1 MAISEQNAIFA
12 PTAVFA
18 PTDRLR
24 DRTYLAW
31 ATVATAYAIAFLQRV
46 SPQSVSLSF
55 MQDFSTDAAGVAM
68 LASSY
73 FWGYTLMQIP
83 AGLLVD
89 RYGVKRVVLFS
100 MAASSLGSAAF
111 ALAPNLMDVFAARLI
126 VACGDALV
134 FTALLKLV
142 ALSFS
147 DERFGV
153 MSGISQVSGYV
164 GGVMA
169 TTPLAAAVTGF
180 GWRACFVF
188 IACVGVA
195 NLAFASLAL
204 KPDPVSRST
213 KTLGSVL
220 AASRQSLSQMA
231 NWGCAMTFASHFA
244 VVTTLSGVWGI
255 PMVAHFFNISPS
267 AASTPLLAFM
277 VGNAIGSIF
286 LGHAADRTAALDTAL
301 VRICLLRMILLAM
314 LLPPFAHVLGFLYVT
329 VVFAVLGLVAGGT
342 VPLVLKCTKRL
353 YTSDLIGVGASVNTT
368 AAGIFAGVS
377 QPIIGLAMVGVSQF
391 AGTDVGHGPGSV
403 GDAGYG
409 ALIGI
414 LLLMSLPGIAGPLL
428 MRSKLIVGK

>member
-1 MAISEQNAIFA
+1 MAIVEQH
-12 PTAVFA
+12 AVFEGTGRSTERA
-18 PTDRLR
+18 
-24 DRTYLAW
+24 YLAW

-55 MQDFSTDAAGVAM
+55 MQDFGTDAAGVAM

-142 ALSFS
+142 ALSFT

-180 GWRACFVF
+180 GWRACFIF

-195 NLAFASLAL
+195 NLALASLAL
-204 KPDPVSRST
+204 KPDPVSRSA

-220 AASRQSLSQMA
+220 AASRQSLSQIA

-255 PMVAHFFNISPS
+255 PMVAHFFNLSPS

-286 LGHAADRTAALDTAL
+286 LGHAADRAAAALDTAL
-301 VRICLLRMILLAM
+301 VRICLLRMILIAM
-314 LLPPFAHVLGFLYVT
+314 LLPPFAHALGFLYVNF
-329 VVFAVLGLVAGGT
+329 VFAALGLVAGGT

-368 AAGIFAGVS
+368 AAGIFAGAS
-377 QPIIGLAMVGVSQF
+377 QPIIGLAMVGVSQL
-391 AGTDVGHGPGSV
+391 AGAGDGPGSV
-403 GDAGYG
+403 GDAGYSM
-409 ALIGI
+409 LIGI

-428 MRSKLIVGK
+428 MRSKLIVRK

>member
-1 MAISEQNAIFA
+1 MALTEQH
-12 PTAVFA
+12 TVFA
-18 PTDRLR
+18 PTGRSR
-24 DRTYLAW
+24 DRAYLAW
-31 ATVATAYAIAFLQRV
+31 ATVAMAYAIVFLQRV

-55 MQDFSTDAAGVAM
+55 MQDFGTDAAGVAM

-126 VACGDALV
+126 IACGDALV

-142 ALSFS
+142 ALSFT

-204 KPDPVSRST
+204 KPDPVSRSA
-213 KTLGSVL
+213 KTLGGVL
-220 AASRQSLSQMA
+220 AASRKSLSQMA

-255 PMVAHFFNISPS
+255 PMVAHFFNMSPS

-277 VGNAIGSIF
+277 VGNAIGSIG
-286 LGHAADRTAALDTAL
+286 LGHAADRAAAALDTAL
-301 VRICLLRMILLAM
+301 VRICLLRMILIAM
-314 LLPPFAHVLGFLYVT
+314 LLPPFAHALGFLYVT
-329 VVFAVLGLVAGGT
+329 VVFAALGLVAGGT

-368 AAGIFAGVS
+368 AAGIFAGAS
-377 QPIIGLAMVGVSQF
+377 QPIIGLAMVGVSRL

-428 MRSKLIVGK
+428 MRSKLIIRK

>member
-1 MAISEQNAIFA
+1 MAISGQQV
-12 PTAVFA
+12 VFA
-18 PTDRLR
+18 PR
-24 DRTYLAW
+24 DRSADRAYLAW

-46 SPQSVSLSF
+46 SPQSISLNF
-55 MQDFSTDAAGVAM
+55 MHDFSTDAAGVAM

-111 ALAPNLMDVFAARLI
+111 ALAPNLLDVFAARLI
-126 VACGDALV
+126 IASGDALV

-142 ALSFS
+142 ALSFT
-147 DERFGV
+147 DERFGM

-195 NLAFASLAL
+195 NLAFAAVVL

-213 KTLGSVL
+213 KTLGGVL
-220 AASRQSLSQMA
+220 AASRASLSQIA

-244 VVTTLSGVWGI
+244 VVTTLAGVWGI

-267 AASTPLLAFM
+267 AASTPLLVFM
-277 VGNAIGSIF
+277 IGNAVGSIF
-286 LGHAADRTAALDTAL
+286 LGHAADRAAALDTAL
-301 VRICLLRMILLAM
+301 VRICLLRMILIAM
-314 LLPPFAHVLGFLYVT
+314 LLPPVAHALGFLYVNI
-329 VVFAVLGLVAGGT
+329 VFAALGLVAGGT

-353 YTSDLIGVGASVNTT
+353 YTTDLIGVGASVNTT
-368 AAGIFAGVS
+368 AAGIFAGAS
-377 QPIIGLAMVGVSQF
+377 QPVIGLAMVAVGQL
-391 AGTDVGHGPGSV
+391 AGTGVEHGPSSV
-403 GDAGYG
+403 GDAGYSV
-409 ALIGI
+409 LIGI
-414 LLLMSLPGIAGPLL
+414 LLLMSLPGLAGPLL
-428 MRSKLIVGK
+428 MRSKLIVRN

>member
-1 MAISEQNAIFA
+1 MALTEQHV
-12 PTAVFA
+12 VFA
-18 PTDRLR
+18 GTDRSR
-24 DRTYLAW
+24 DRAYLAW

-55 MQDFSTDAAGVAM
+55 MQDFGTDAAGVAM

-142 ALSFS
+142 ALSFT

-204 KPDPVSRST
+204 KPDPASRSA
-213 KTLGSVL
+213 KTLGGIL
-220 AASRQSLSQMA
+220 AASRQSLAQIA

-255 PMVAHFFNISPS
+255 PMVAHFFNMSPS

-286 LGHAADRTAALDTAL
+286 LGHMADRAAAALDTAL
-301 VRICLLRMILLAM
+301 VRICVLRMILIAM
-314 LLPPFAHVLGFLYVT
+314 LLPPFAHALGFLYVT
-329 VVFAVLGLVAGGT
+329 VVFAALGLVAGGT

-368 AAGIFAGVS
+368 AAGIFAGAS
-377 QPIIGLAMVGVSQF
+377 QPIIGLAMIGVSQLTG
-391 AGTDVGHGPGSV
+391 AGVGHGPGAV
-403 GDAGYG
+403 DDAGYG

-428 MRSKLIVGK
+428 MRSKLIVRK

>member
-1 MAISEQNAIFA
+1 MTIAEQRTVLA
-12 PTAVFA
+12 PAVRS
-18 PTDRLR
+18 PDRA
-24 DRTYLAW
+24 YLAW
-31 ATVATAYAIAFLQRV
+31 TAVAIAYAIAFLQRV
-46 SPQSVSLSF
+46 SPQSITASF
-55 MQDFSTDAAGVAM
+55 MADFSTDAAGVAM

-111 ALAPNLMDVFAARLI
+111 ALAPNLLDVFAARLV

-142 ALSFS
+142 ALSFK
-147 DERFGV
+147 DERFGI

-169 TTPLAAAVTGF
+169 TTPLAAAVSGF

-195 NLAFASLAL
+195 NLAFASLVL
-204 KPDPVSRST
+204 KPDPAAHSG
-213 KTLGSVL
+213 KTLRGVL
-220 AASRQSLSQMA
+220 DASGKSLSHVA
-231 NWGCAMTFASHFA
+231 NWGCAMSFASHFA

-255 PMVAHFFNISPS
+255 PMVAHLFSISPS
-267 AASTPLLAFM
+267 AASTPLLTFM
-277 VGNAIGSIF
+277 VGNALGSIF
-286 LGHAADRTAALDTAL
+286 LGHMADRAAAALDTAL
-301 VRICLLRMILLAM
+301 IRICLLRMLLIAM
-314 LLPPFAHVLGFLYVT
+314 LLPPVAHALGFVYVT

-353 YTSDLIGVGASVNTT
+353 YTAELIGVGASVNTT
-368 AAGIFAGVS
+368 AAGIFAGAS
-377 QPIIGLAMVGVSQF
+377 QPVIGLAMVGASRI
-391 AGTDVGHGPGSV
+391 AGSGAEHGAASI
-403 GDAGYG
+403 GDAGF
-409 ALIGI
+409 ATLIGI
-414 LLLMSLPGIAGPLL
+414 LLVMSLPGIAGPWL
-428 MRSKLIVGK
+428 MRRKLIVRE

>member
-1 MAISEQNAIFA
+1 MAVSRQ
-12 PTAVFA
+12 PAVFA
-18 PTDRLR
+18 PADRA
-24 DRTYLAW
+24 YLAW
-31 ATVATAYAIAFLQRV
+31 ATVALAYAIAFLQRV

-55 MQDFSTDAAGVAM
+55 MTDFGTDAAGVAM

-111 ALAPNLMDVFAARLI
+111 ALAPNLLDVFAARLI

-142 ALSFS
+142 ALSFN

-180 GWRACFVF
+180 GWRACFIF

-195 NLAFASLAL
+195 NLAFASVVL
-204 KPDPVSRST
+204 KPNPVSRST
-213 KTLGSVL
+213 RTLGGVL
-220 AASRQSLSQMA
+220 AASRQSLAQIA

-267 AASTPLLAFM
+267 AASTPLLVFM

-286 LGHAADRTAALDTAL
+286 LGHMADQAAALDTAL
-301 VRICLLRMILLAM
+301 IRICLLRMTLIAM
-314 LLPPFAHVLGFLYVT
+314 LCRRSPT
-329 VVFAVLGLVAGGT
+329 
-342 VPLVLKCTKRL
+342 PLASS
-353 YTSDLIGVGASVNTT
+353 TSPSCSRPSGWS
-368 AAGIFAGVS
+368 
-377 QPIIGLAMVGVSQF
+377 P
-391 AGTDVGHGPGSV
+391 
-403 GDAGYG
+403 
-409 ALIGI
+409 
-414 LLLMSLPGIAGPLL
+414 AGPCL
-428 MRSKLIVGK
+428 SY

>member
-1 MAISEQNAIFA
+1 MAVSRQ
-12 PTAVFA
+12 PAVFA
-18 PTDRLR
+18 PAARATDRA
-24 DRTYLAW
+24 YLAW
-31 ATVATAYAIAFLQRV
+31 ATVALAYAIAFLQRV

-55 MQDFSTDAAGVAM
+55 MTDFGTDAAGVAM

-111 ALAPNLMDVFAARLI
+111 ALAPNLLDVFAARLI

-142 ALSFS
+142 ALSFT
-147 DERFGV
+147 DERFGM

-180 GWRACFVF
+180 GWRACFIF

-195 NLAFASLAL
+195 NLAFASVVL
-204 KPDPVSRST
+204 KPNPVSRST
-213 KTLGSVL
+213 RTLGGVL
-220 AASRQSLSQMA
+220 AASRQSLSQIA

-267 AASTPLLAFM
+267 AASTPLLVFM

-286 LGHAADRTAALDTAL
+286 LGHMADRTAALDTAL
-301 VRICLLRMILLAM
+301 IRICLLRMILIAM
-314 LLPPFAHVLGFLYVT
+314 LLPPVAHALGFLYVT
-329 VVFAVLGLVAGGT
+329 IVFAALGLVAGGT
-342 VPLVLKCTKRL
+342 VPFVLKCTKRL
-353 YTSDLIGVGASVNTT
+353 YTADLIGVGASVNTT
-368 AAGIFAGVS
+368 AAGIFAGAA
-377 QPIIGLAMVGVSQF
+377 QPIIGLAMVGVSRL
-391 AGTDVGHGPGSV
+391 AGTTGAAHGPGAV

-409 ALIGI
+409 VLIGI

-428 MRSKLIVGK
+428 MRSKLIVRASH

>member
-1 MAISEQNAIFA
+1 MTPMPGQQ
-12 PTAVFA
+12 AVLASPFRLG
-18 PTDRLR
+18 DRA
-24 DRTYLAW
+24 YLAW
-31 ATVATAYAIAFLQRV
+31 ATVATAYAIAFLQRM
-46 SPQSVSLSF
+46 SPQSVSFGF
-55 MQDFSTDAAGVAM
+55 MHDFSTDAAGVAM

-89 RYGVKRVVLFS
+89 RFGVKRVVLFS

-126 VACGDALV
+126 VACGDGLV

-220 AASRQSLSQMA
+220 AASRQSLSRMA

-277 VGNAIGSIF
+277 VGNAIGSI
-286 LGHAADRTAALDTAL
+286 LLCHAADRAAAALDTAL
-301 VRICLLRMILLAM
+301 VRICLLRMILIAM
-314 LLPPFAHVLGFLYVT
+314 LLPPFAHALGFLYVT
-329 VVFAVLGLVAGGT
+329 VTFAALGLVAGGT
-342 VPLVLKCTKRL
+342 GTLVLECTKPL
-353 YTSDLIGVGASVNTT
+353 YTYDLTSCGASGNTT
-368 AAGIFAGVS
+368 VGGIFSSPA
-377 QPIIGLAMVGVSQF
+377 QTKIGLARNGVNPVS
-391 AGTDVGHGPGSV
+391 GH
-403 GDAGYG
+403 
-409 ALIGI
+409 
-414 LLLMSLPGIAGPLL
+414 
-428 MRSKLIVGK
+428 R

>member
-1 MAISEQNAIFA
+1 MRSRSCSACRRSPSAWTSCIDEKRVAPRAI
-12 PTAVFA
+12 
-18 PTDRLR
+18 
-24 DRTYLAW
+24 LAQISR
-31 ATVATAYAIAFLQRV
+31 A
-46 SPQSVSLSF
+46 
-55 MQDFSTDAAGVAM
+55 DAGVAM

-83 AGLLVD
+83 AGVLVD

-142 ALSFS
+142 ALSFT

-180 GWRACFVF
+180 GWRACFIF
-188 IACVGVA
+188 IACIGVA
-195 NLAFASLAL
+195 NLGFASFAL
-204 KPDPVSRST
+204 KTDPVSRSA
-213 KTLGSVL
+213 KTLGGVL
-220 AASRQSLSQMA
+220 AASRRSLSQIA

-267 AASTPLLAFM
+267 AASTPLLTFM

-286 LGHAADRTAALDTAL
+286 LGHAADRAAAALDTAL
-301 VRICLLRMILLAM
+301 VRICLLRMALIAM
-314 LLPPFAHVLGFLYVT
+314 LLPPFAHALGFLYVN
-329 VVFAVLGLVAGGT
+329 VVFAALGLVAGGT
-342 VPLVLKCTKRL
+342 VLKCTKRL

-368 AAGIFAGVS
+368 AAGIFAGAS
-377 QPIIGLAMVGVSQF
+377 QPIIGLAMVGVSRLTG
-391 AGTDVGHGPGSV
+391 AGAGHDPGAV
-403 GDAGYG
+403 GDAGYST
-409 ALIGI
+409 LIGI
-414 LLLMSLPGIAGPLL
+414 LLLMSLPGIVGPLL
-428 MRSKLIVGK
+428 MRSKLIVRK